1 MNAEY
6 VIGLQD
12 GGFAVALQIAEATA
26 ELASMGAK
34 YAAQRVGAVD
44 EILGCVERVDG
55 KLVRT
60 GIRRADVG
68 YTEEKATR
76 LEAALNAELEKLG
89 ITAVIEPSV
98 ADTPTVKFA
107 SERRMLKDKVA
118 AGKPVEAIAKTIR
131 FDGDT
136 GTVEEPEVEF
146 LAAIKEFLKGA
157 I

>member
-1 MNAEY
+1 MKAEY

-26 ELASMGAK
+26 ELASLGAK

-44 EILGCVERVDG
+44 EILGCVEREG
-55 KLVRT
+55 KKLVRT
-60 GIRRADVG
+60 GLRRADVS
-68 YTEEKATR
+68 YTADKATR
-76 LEAALNAELEKLG
+76 LETALNAELSKLG
-89 ITAVIEPSV
+89 VTAVIEPSI
-98 ADTPTVKFA
+98 AETPTIKFA
-107 SERRMLKDKVA
+107 SERKLLKDKVA
-118 AGKPVEAIAKTIR
+118 AGKPIDAIAKTIG

-136 GTVEEPEVEF
+136 GTVEEPETEF